1 MFTNRKVNKKRVL
14 RIRILSLKLT
24 EFIYLINVIKQKS
37 NGIPVT
43 LLFYLVEY
51 WIMLKEVTVNGK
63 LLDDTLLKL
72 C

>member
-1 MFTNRKVNKKRVL
+1 MLKIMFTNRKVNKKRVL

-43 LLFYLVEY
+43 LLFYLVEF
-51 WIMLKEVTVNGK
+51 
-63 LLDDTLLKL
+63 
-72 C
+72 